1 MSTFKPTPDS
11 NTYVPAPASADHA
24 AGTAPAHLA
33 ATVRSSRIDPI
44 SLGFRLSEE
53 DAQGIDTIP
62 NPTPMAVV
70 RGGASSLRSL
80 IDLFVKRP
88 KTAIVRNK
96 KEKLRQQNIKKA
108 CNKEAVRRVH
118 RYIAQ

>member
-1 MSTFKPTPDS
+1 
-11 NTYVPAPASADHA
+11 
-24 AGTAPAHLA
+24 
-33 ATVRSSRIDPI
+33 
-44 SLGFRLSEE
+44 E